1 MKKEADQSQNSFPD
15 LTQGKDRSGCASCP
29 VHHAANLKKLG
40 VDMEDWDFVVALAGN
55 PNTGKSTVFNALT
68 GLRQHTGNWPGKTV
82 TRAEGGFDYRDHRY
96 KLVDLP
102 GTYSLLATSLDEE
115 IARDFI
121 LFGRPD
127 VTVVVVDATRLERN
141 LNLALQVLEIT
152 SRMVIC
158 LNLMD
163 EAERHQIQVDHR
175 RLARDLGVPVV
186 PTVARYQQG
195 LDELVQAIS
204 EVALG
209 ETIGTPYR
217 VDYHHP
223 AVDRAVSDL
232 TGQIEAAF
240 PDVPNAKWVALRLL
254 DGDRRIIEAV
264 KNGELGDLAYSLE
277 ELDEDTKK
285 SAGREGFLGGS
296 ETGEGLNQL

>member
-1 MKKEADQSQNSFPD
+1 MVERKN
-15 LTQGKDRSGCASCP
+15 GKDIATQRHPSSASAPCETCP

-82 TRAEGGFDYRDHRY
+82 TRAEGGLEYGGYRY

-102 GTYSLLATSLDEE
+102 GTYSLLATSLDEQ

-127 VTVVVVDATRLERN
+127 VTVVMVDATRLERN
-141 LNLALQVLEIT
+141 LNLVLQVLEIT
-152 SRMVIC
+152 NRVVVC

-163 EAERHQIQVDHR
+163 EARRHGLEVDHR

-186 PTVARYQQG
+186 PTVARYDKG
-195 LDELVQAIS
+195 LDDLIEAIHEMATSRTVGKPYHVQYNQ
-204 EVALG
+204 
-209 ETIGTPYR
+209 PQ
-217 VDYHHP
+217 
-223 AVDRAVSDL
+223 VDRAVSQL
-232 TGQIEAAF
+232 ERQIKAVF

-254 DGDRRIIEAV
+254 DGDERIIEAV
-264 KNGELGDLAYSLE
+264 EKGELGDLQYDE
-277 ELDEDTKK
+277 EMRVEEQPAPA
-285 SAGREGFLGGS
+285 S
-296 ETGEGLNQL
+296 